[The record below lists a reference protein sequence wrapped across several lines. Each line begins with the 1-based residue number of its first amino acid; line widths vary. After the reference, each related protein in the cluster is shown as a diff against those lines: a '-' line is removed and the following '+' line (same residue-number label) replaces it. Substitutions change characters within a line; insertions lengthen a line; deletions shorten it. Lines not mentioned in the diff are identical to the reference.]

1 MKVKP
6 TRKRVLGRVGGVLL
20 DALMASTRYEV
31 QRSEPL
37 EALRGRG
44 QPVIFV
50 LWHGRL
56 LPLAY
61 LHRAQGIVALISRS
75 GDGEYITG
83 VLERWGYVPVRGS
96 SSRGGTAALRE
107 LVRLGRAGRSIA
119 VTPDGPRGPR
129 QTMKPGPLIAAQLTG
144 MPVLPIAAGTRRA
157 WWAESWDRFL
167 VPKPFATIHVAYG
180 EPTFVPREADE
191 AEIERLARVV
201 EGELNRLVAEVD
213 ARAAADR

>member
-1 MKVKP
+1 MNKP
-6 TRKRVLGRVGGVLL
+6 TRHRALGRAAGVLI
-20 DALMASTRYEV
+20 DALMASTRFEV
-31 QRSEPL
+31 QRGEIL
-37 EALRGRG
+37 EELQDRD

-56 LPLAY
+56 LPLTY
-61 LHRAQGIVALISRS
+61 YHRARGIVAMVSRS

-83 VLERWGYVPVRGS
+83 VLDHWGYDTVRGS

-107 LVRLGRAGRSIA
+107 LVRHGRVGRSLA

-129 QTMKPGPLIAAQLTG
+129 QTMKPGALIASQLTG
-144 MPVLPIAAGTRRA
+144 LPLLPLAAGTRRA
-157 WWAESWDRFL
+157 WWTRSWDRFL

-180 EPTFVPREADE
+180 EPVHVPRKADP

-201 EGELNRLVAEVD
+201 ESQLNQLVAEVD
-213 ARAAADR
+213 ARAAADS